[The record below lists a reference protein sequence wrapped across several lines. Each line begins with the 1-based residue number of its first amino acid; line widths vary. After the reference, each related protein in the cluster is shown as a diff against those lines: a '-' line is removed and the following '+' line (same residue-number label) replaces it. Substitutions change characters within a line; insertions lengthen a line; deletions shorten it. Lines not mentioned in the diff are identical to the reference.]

1 MKRVM
6 YTEDTEGPVEHE
18 LALTLSKG
26 KLKIVVPFQAT
37 YPDTAFRRSAHAI
50 AELYLTWSATGV
62 MLHKLY
68 VYTHPSTINQHG
80 GAATVEE
87 RRATRG
93 LGRRMMCLAIS
104 TLLDAEKLRPDTPLT
119 LEASG
124 GMCNEEK
131 VQAALRSTDE
141 LDAFLAKF
149 FGAAD
154 GATLEEKAKM
164 KCEYDENQRLVAYY
178 ARYGF
183 VEDPLAEPDLWYTP
197 MSSTLGKAL
206 RACGG
211 AEYKKR
217 KGL

>member
-6 YTEDTEGPVEHE
+6 YTEEPVEHE
-18 LALTLSKG
+18 LVLTLSQG
-26 KLKIVVPFQAT
+26 KLKIVVPFPDA
-37 YPDTAFRRSAHAI
+37 YPATAFRRSAHAI

-62 MLHKLY
+62 MIHKLY

-124 GMCNEEK
+124 GMCNDEK
-131 VQAALRSTDE
+131 IQAALRSADEHE
-141 LDAFLAKF
+141 LDAFLARF
-149 FGAAD
+149 PGAAD
-154 GATLEEKAKM
+154 GATLEEKCKL

-178 ARYGF
+178 TRYGF

-217 KGL
+217 KGP